1 MTTTLNE
8 RYNEAEKLKDSG
20 NIDAAIEKWELLVS
34 EHPEHV
40 LTHLALAKLY
50 TQTGQHEKA
59 VEHGKKACE
68 LEPNEWFNYTALSM
82 TLQRAWQGTGN
93 QEYITLAEDAK
104 AKSHMLQDS

>member
-1 MTTTLNE
+1 MTSTLNE
-8 RYNEAEKLKDSG
+8 RYNEAERLKDSG
-20 NIDAAIEKWELLVS
+20 NVQEAIVILAQLAE

-68 LEPNEWFNYTALSM
+68 LEPNEWFNFTALSM
-82 TLQRAWQGTGN
+82 TSQRAWQGTGN

>member
-1 MTTTLNE
+1 MTSTLNE

-20 NIDAAIEKWELLVS
+20 STDAAIEKWELLVS

-68 LEPNEWFNYTALSM
+68 LEPEEWFNYTALSM
-82 TLQRAWQGTGN
+82 TYQRAWAGTGN
-93 QEYITLAEDAK
+93 QEYIQLAEDAM
-104 AKSHMLQDS
+104 AKSRMLENA